1 MTASLRAEWLKLVTT
16 RAFYGLTVGAALV
29 SAFFAFG
36 TIAQS
41 PPPWD
46 LSGPLH
52 TQIGGVAAMIAGL
65 FSLILGARAFTEEF
79 RYGTI
84 VHTVF
89 ADPHRTRSSI
99 AKAVASAAG
108 AVVLTAV
115 SVTAMAGVAYAMAA
129 FGGGGLSLHAAD
141 LAAALGL
148 CAAGALWAVLGVGLG
163 AVVRQPV
170 PAVVVAL
177 LWVLL
182 IENLAAGLLGGAGRY
197 LPGQTAQVLARGAGE
212 TSDVVLA
219 AGVMVAWAVA
229 LWALGWTMLRRRD
242 VI

>member
-1 MTASLRAEWLKLVTT
+1 MTSLTAEWLKLTTT
-16 RAFYGLTVGAALV
+16 RAIYGLTAGAAGV

-52 TQIGGVAAMIAGL
+52 PRIGGVAAMIAGL
-65 FSLILGARAFTEEF
+65 FSLILGSRAFTEEF

-89 ADPHRTRSSI
+89 ADPHRTRSGI
-99 AKAVASAAG
+99 AKAVAAAGG

-115 SVTAMAGVAYAMAA
+115 SATAMAGVAFAMAA
-129 FGGGGLSLHAAD
+129 VGGDGLSLHAAD

-182 IENLAAGLLGGAGRY
+182 IENLAAGLLGGVGRY
-197 LPGQTAQVLARGAGE
+197 LPGQTAQVLAR
-212 TSDVVLA
+212 A
-219 AGVMVAWAVA
+219 AGPASAVAPAVGVMAGWAAA
-229 LWALGWTMLRRRD
+229 LWALGWVTLRRRD
-242 VI
+242 VT